1 MSLVDTNTVR
11 AALTQTC
18 NVHSPMP
25 ATVENLTDL
34 APHLEEIR
42 RANVDHH
49 VDLIERAHGQGARVV
64 GLGEL
69 FAAPYFALRQD
80 GFWRDTAESAADGPT
95 VTALRAVAERLGVI
109 LIVPI
114 YERAGEERF
123 NTAVVIDAD
132 GRLLGGY
139 RKTHI
144 PRGTNEQGSFD
155 ERFYYGPSDGK
166 PVPGLPFQAER
177 PFFPVFETAV
187 GRIGVATCYDRH
199 FEGVVAALARNGAQ
213 LVFSPAVTFG
223 EKSRRM
229 WELEFP
235 VDAVRH
241 NVFIG
246 GSNRLGTEP
255 PWNQPYFGG
264 SYFVGPNGRLE
275 DLSGDE
281 RLVLSD
287 VGLGE
292 LSRPDPS
299 GWNLARDARP
309 EIY

>member
-1 MSLVDTNTVR
+1 MSIVR
-11 AALTQTC
+11 AAMTQTC
-18 NVHSPMP
+18 NVYGPMP
-25 ATVENLTDL
+25 ATVDGLAGL

-42 RANVDHH
+42 HANVDHH
-49 VDLIERAHGQGARVV
+49 VDLIERAHGQGARIV

-69 FAAPYFALRQD
+69 FPAPYFALRQD
-80 GFWRDTAESAADGPT
+80 RFWREAAEGASDGPT
-95 VTALRAVAERLGVI
+95 VTTLRAVAERLGV
-109 LIVPI
+109 VVVAPI
-114 YERAGEERF
+114 YERAGEKRF
-123 NTAVVIDAD
+123 NTAVVIEAD
-132 GRLLGGY
+132 GGLLGGY
-139 RKTHI
+139 RKSHV
-144 PRGTNEQGSFD
+144 PQGANEQGSFD
-155 ERFYYGPSDGK
+155 ERFYYGPSDGTA
-166 PVPGLPFQAER
+166 VPGLPFREES

-187 GRIGVATCYDRH
+187 GRIGIATCYDRH

-235 VDAVRH
+235 VDAARH

-246 GSNRLGTEP
+246 GSNRLGVEP

-275 DLSGDE
+275 DLSRDE
-281 RLVLSD
+281 RLVVSD
-287 VGLGE
+287 VDLGE
-292 LSRPDPS
+292 VSRPDPS